1 MKKIIAIALIFVVV
15 FNLCSCGTGSGQD
28 TETVADKAVFSET
41 DIALD
46 SKGEKGN
53 LPIKVADAY
62 ECIKTDTPIKDSG
75 LIYVES
81 ANDILHVFIGQ
92 RTDEGKTFF
101 EYCAYDMLEEEWS
114 EPKKCTWNENL
125 FKIVDYAQAFHIGQD
140 GNWYCMAKK
149 RNEEG
154 KINDNDAY
162 ICRLNGDG
170 SVKIFDLP
178 EEVYGEDDNMYN
190 YDFVGDDTIMIVFT
204 AKGAGP
210 MNITKTCLVNIKT
223 NEYEVLSINPGEV
236 IPMVIGDEFFSVSY
250 TEDSCGF
257 LIRTKESAQPKR
269 EQRCEVFAT
278 LPNSATPYFRWPQ
291 ICQDEGDNVYIMY
304 DDGIYGGYYTDKKL
318 GTIVNENMA
327 PFIGLQQKDGVS
339 PIVCSF
345 NRGADM
351 EKTDFYSL
359 IGNIEE
365 TKSGVKGDYE
375 LVHIRAAEK

>member
-140 GNWYCMAKK
+140 GN
-149 RNEEG
+149 
-154 KINDNDAY
+154 
-162 ICRLNGDG
+162 
-170 SVKIFDLP
+170 
-178 EEVYGEDDNMYN
+178 
-190 YDFVGDDTIMIVFT
+190 
-204 AKGAGP
+204 
-210 MNITKTCLVNIKT
+210 
-223 NEYEVLSINPGEV
+223 
-236 IPMVIGDEFFSVSY
+236 
-250 TEDSCGF
+250 
-257 LIRTKESAQPKR
+257 
-269 EQRCEVFAT
+269 
-278 LPNSATPYFRWPQ
+278 
-291 ICQDEGDNVYIMY
+291 
-304 DDGIYGGYYTDKKL
+304 
-318 GTIVNENMA
+318 
-327 PFIGLQQKDGVS
+327 
-339 PIVCSF
+339 
-345 NRGADM
+345 
-351 EKTDFYSL
+351 
-359 IGNIEE
+359 
-365 TKSGVKGDYE
+365 
-375 LVHIRAAEK
+375 